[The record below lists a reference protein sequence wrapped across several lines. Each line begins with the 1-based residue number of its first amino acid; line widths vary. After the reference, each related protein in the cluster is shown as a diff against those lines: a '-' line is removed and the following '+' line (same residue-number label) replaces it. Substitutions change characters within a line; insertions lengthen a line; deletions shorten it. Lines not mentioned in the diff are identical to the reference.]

1 MQIYSLLQFQVKH
14 LNLEGCGPEGNTL
27 QFFSSDK
34 LCTALCLAWLFV
46 SLHPG
51 ACVPQSIKTKTLD
64 STSAFLD

>member
-34 LCTALCLAWLFV
+34 LCTALCLAWFLE
-46 SLHPG
+46 
-51 ACVPQSIKTKTLD
+51 ACTLVPVFPKASRQRH
-64 STSAFLD
+64 